1 MVPIT
6 YRCWVEVSRRQLAEN
21 FHALRAAVGAGV
33 EVMPVVKADAYRHGA
48 VEVAR
53 VLAHEGAR
61 WLAVSNVEE
70 GVTLR
75 QGGVTT
81 EILVMGD
88 FLPFERPGL
97 IDFDLTPA
105 IHSLAQLTDYDRM
118 ARAVGRTLPYHLKLD
133 TGMGRLGL
141 LPDAARI
148 IETVQAC
155 THARI
160 DGLMTHFASAGNYQS
175 SQTPDQVAQFRKI
188 EAALAAAG
196 ISPRCVHLSSTMP
209 VAYGRREAWGNM
221 VRPGHAIYG
230 YVSPALG
237 GDAPP
242 PVLEVRPALSWK
254 ARILEVKEL
263 PEGALVGYG
272 GMFRCER
279 PSRIAVLA
287 VGYADGMNHR
297 LSGKGRVI
305 ASGKLAP
312 IAGAVSMDLT
322 SIDITD
328 CGPLAPG
335 DAVTLLGREGG
346 VSLDARQIARMA
358 GTISYGVLCGIGQ
371 RVKRVYL

>member
-21 FHALRAAVGAGV
+21 FHAIRAAVGPGV

-48 VEVAR
+48 VEVSR

-81 EILVMGD
+81 QILVMGD
-88 FLPFERPGL
+88 FLPFERPAL

-105 IHSLAQLTDYDRM
+105 IHSLTQLADYDRM
-118 ARAVGRTLPYHLKLD
+118 ASAVGRVLPYHLKID

-141 LPDAARI
+141 LPDAERI
-148 IETVQAC
+148 VETVQAC
-155 THARI
+155 THARL
-160 DGLMTHFASAGNYQS
+160 DGLMTHFASAANYQS
-175 SQTPDQVAQFRKI
+175 GQTPEQII
-188 EAALAAAG
+188 EYQRVLSALTRAG
-196 ISPRCVHLSSTMP
+196 ISPRCCHLSSTIP

-230 YVSPALG
+230 YISPARG
-237 GDAPP
+237 NAPA
-242 PVLEVRPALSWK
+242 PVLEVRPALNWK
-254 ARILEVKEL
+254 ARILEVKDL

-297 LSGKGRVI
+297 LSAKGRVI
-305 ASGKLAP
+305 AAGRLAP
-312 IAGAVSMDLT
+312 ITGAISMDLT
-322 SIDITD
+322 SIDVTD
-328 CGPLAPG
+328 CPPLAPG
-335 DAVTLLGREGG
+335 DAVTLLGREGN
-346 VSLDARQIARMA
+346 VSLDAQQIARTA

>member
-1 MVPIT
+1 
-6 YRCWVEVSRRQLAEN
+6 
-21 FHALRAAVGAGV
+21 
-33 EVMPVVKADAYRHGA
+33 MPVVKADAYRHGA

-81 EILVMGD
+81 EILVIGD

-105 IHSLAQLTDYDRM
+105 IHSLAQLADYDRM
-118 ARAVGRTLPYHLKLD
+118 ASAVGRILPFHLKID

-141 LPDAARI
+141 LSKPAFVVESIR
-148 IETVQAC
+148 AC
-155 THARI
+155 THLRF
-160 DGLMTHFASAGNYQS
+160 DGLMTHFASAANFES
-175 SQTPDQVAQFRKI
+175 DQTHRQIAEYDRLL
-188 EAALAAAG
+188 AALTGAG
-196 ISPRCVHLSSTMP
+196 IAPRWRHLSSTIP
-209 VAYGRREAWGNM
+209 IAYGHREAWGNM

-230 YVSPALG
+230 YVSPARG
-237 GDAPP
+237 MAPAP
-242 PVLEVRPALSWK
+242 ALEVRPALSWK
-254 ARILEVKEL
+254 TRILEVKDL
-263 PEGALVGYG
+263 PAGALVGYG

-279 PSRIAVLA
+279 PSRVAVLA

-297 LSGKGRVI
+297 LSSKGKVI
-305 ASGKLAP
+305 AGGKLAP

-322 SIDITD
+322 SIDVTD
-328 CGPLAPG
+328 CLPLAPG
-335 DAVTLLGREGG
+335 DAVTLLGHEGS
-346 VSLDARQIARMA
+346 VSLDAQQIARMA

>member
-21 FHALRAAVGAGV
+21 FHAIRTAVGPGV

-53 VLAHEGAR
+53 VLANEGAR

-81 EILVMGD
+81 QVLVMGD
-88 FLPFERPGL
+88 FLPFERPAL

-105 IHSLAQLTDYDRM
+105 IHSLLQLADYDRM
-118 ARAVGRTLPYHLKLD
+118 AHAVGRVLPYHLKID

-141 LPDAARI
+141 LPDPAQI
-148 IETVQAC
+148 VQNVLAC
-155 THARI
+155 THARL
-160 DGLMTHFASAGNYQS
+160 DGLMTHFASAANYAS
-175 SQTPDQVAQFRKI
+175 GQTPEQIAGYQRVLT
-188 EAALAAAG
+188 ALTAAG
-196 ISPRCVHLSSTMP
+196 LSPRCCHLSSTIP

-230 YVSPALG
+230 YISPAR
-237 GDAPP
+237 GDAPA
-242 PVLEVRPALSWK
+242 PVLEVRPALNWK
-254 ARILEVKEL
+254 ARILEIKEL

-272 GMFRCER
+272 GIFRCER

-287 VGYADGMNHR
+287 LGM
-297 LSGKGRVI
+297 
-305 ASGKLAP
+305 P
-312 IAGAVSMDLT
+312 
-322 SIDITD
+322 
-328 CGPLAPG
+328 
-335 DAVTLLGREGG
+335 
-346 VSLDARQIARMA
+346 MA
-358 GTISYGVLCGIGQ
+358 
-371 RVKRVYL
+371 

>member
-21 FHALRAAVGAGV
+21 FHAIRTAVGPGV

-81 EILVMGD
+81 QILVMGD
-88 FLPFERPGL
+88 FLPFERPVL

-105 IHSLAQLTDYDRM
+105 IHSLLQLADYDRM
-118 ARAVGRTLPYHLKLD
+118 ASAVGRVLPYHLKID

-148 IETVQAC
+148 VETVLAC
-155 THARI
+155 THARL
-160 DGLMTHFASAGNYQS
+160 DGLMTHFASAANYQS
-175 SQTPDQVAQFRKI
+175 GQTPEQIAEYQRVLS
-188 EAALAAAG
+188 ALTAAG
-196 ISPRCVHLSSTMP
+196 ISPRCCHLSSTIP

-230 YVSPALG
+230 YISPARG
-237 GDAPP
+237 NAPA
-242 PVLEVRPALSWK
+242 PVLEVRPALNWK
-254 ARILEVKEL
+254 ARILEIKDL

-297 LSGKGRVI
+297 LSAKGKVI
-305 ASGKLAP
+305 AGGKLAP
-312 IAGAVSMDLT
+312 IAGAISMDLT
-322 SIDITD
+322 SIDVTD
-328 CGPLAPG
+328 CPPLAPG
-335 DAVTLLGREGG
+335 DAVTLLGREGN
-346 VSLDARQIARMA
+346 VSLDAQQIARTA